1 MVSLLRFFCVQF
13 FILSTSGCHRVTVRQ
28 VASGAALMLPGI
40 LGILVVAMLVLL
52 ASVLLAKRCAKKKA
66 DGLPVTEPKVEGGR
80 NTTFK
85 TPQNVASSTRAGSAA
100 FADRQAAG
108 AARTAIENL
117 KSAVEAWHGGG
128 GSKSKSIRE
137 AAGDFVDRKTL
148 SDSLKRTRD
157 EYNREEATK
166 QKPELLRPDD
176 FIELRSVPISRVLR
190 LTSLPKM
197 GRGDSLTEVEI
208 RLIKER
214 YDQKCRNFKD
224 APKANGSTD
233 PNLDDFA
240 GTVNEVFAETRPTY
254 GKKSLST
261 QFTPPTMLK
270 WAKLCDISFAG
281 LVSAGDYRSSALS
294 NWRNMISNIA
304 GWLGLIHASE
314 RKIRSALMFN
324 CDDTTLFL
332 DQKKQT
338 GRTLVSNA
346 AKAKGRA
353 MHLSFSLSINRK
365 NHATQRSSKHY
376 AHRQRTVKLNCVT
389 RATGKL
395 VCTVIQINDY
405 AITSVKVD
413 ELIPG
418 IFLVLLPG
426 KAKGAAAQAADQE
439 NESKARVQLAT
450 RILRD
455 CILKSL
461 VAEKNA
467 LIAQS
472 KHALEIDS
480 QGSGKYTNSPLKD
493 DEICLE
499 GDRAVLCFDGD
510 YPYIEALLSDAN
522 KTSDGRTLRECFAM
536 HNIELVKFSGGCSM
550 AQQPNDRSRC
560 FYCLKQSIKKFVY
573 KGLRVTLIRAWLVQ
587 FLTLLCRSRD
597 CSQYSC

>member
-1 MVSLLRFFCVQF
+1 MPTLPPV
-13 FILSTSGCHRVTVRQ
+13 VRQ

-40 LGILVVAMLVLL
+40 LSILVVAMLVLL
-52 ASVLLAKRCAKKKA
+52 ASVLLAKVKRGAKKKA
-66 DGLPVTEPKVEGGR
+66 AALPVTEPKKEGGR

-85 TPQNVASSTRAGSAA
+85 TPQNVASSTRAGSAV

-128 GSKSKSIRE
+128 STGKSIRE

-157 EYNREEATK
+157 EYNREEETK
-166 QKPELLRPDD
+166 KNHELLRSDD

-197 GRGDSLTEVEI
+197 GRGDGLTEVEI
-208 RLIKER
+208 GLIKER
-214 YDQKCRNFKD
+214 YHQKCRNFKN
-224 APKANGSTD
+224 APHSTGSND
-233 PNLDDFA
+233 PNIDDFA
-240 GTVNEVFAETRPTY
+240 ATVNEVFAETRPTY
-254 GKKSLST
+254 GKKSMST
-261 QFTPPTMLK
+261 QFTSPTMLR

-281 LVSAGDYRSSALS
+281 LVSAGDYRSAALS

-332 DQKKQT
+332 DQKKQA
-338 GRTLVSNA
+338 GRTLVSND
-346 AKAKGRA
+346 AKKKGRA

-389 RATGKL
+389 SATGKL
-395 VCTVIQINDY
+395 VCTVIQISDY
-405 AITSVKVD
+405 AITRVQLT
-413 ELIPG
+413 ELTPG
-418 IFLVLLPG
+418 IFLVLQPG
-426 KAKGAAAQAADQE
+426 KAKGLAAKAADQE
-439 NESKARVQLAT
+439 SESKARVKLAT

-455 CILKSL
+455 CTLKSI

-480 QGSGKYTNSPLKD
+480 QGSGKFTNSPLKD

-510 YPYIEALLSDAN
+510 YPYIEAILSDAN
-522 KTSDGRTLRECFAM
+522 KTSDGLTLRECFAL

-573 KGLRVTLIRAWLVQ
+573 KGLRFPLNHAWRVQ
-587 FLTLLCRSRD
+587 LLTLLCRSRY